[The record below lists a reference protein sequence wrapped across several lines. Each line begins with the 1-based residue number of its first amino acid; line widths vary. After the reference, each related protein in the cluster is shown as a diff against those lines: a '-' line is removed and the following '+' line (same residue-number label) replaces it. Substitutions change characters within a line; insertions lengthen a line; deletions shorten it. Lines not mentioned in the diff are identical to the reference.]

1 MNTRTPHPVLH
12 SRLAVGLRMACIMG
26 YLCAVTAPA
35 APAGTGEMQVGRYS
49 LWQVA
54 PTEGQAEPLAVM
66 VAVRFPKPVQ
76 TVGDAVHHLLDD
88 SGYRL
93 AGTPGSASHLL
104 LAQPL
109 PGVHR
114 ALGPL
119 RLDQALQTL
128 AGPVFRLVQ
137 DPLHRRIAFELCMQA
152 NP

>member
-1 MNTRTPHPVLH
+1 
-12 SRLAVGLRMACIMG
+12 MG
-26 YLCAVTAPA
+26 CLCAATAMA
-35 APAGTGEMQVGRYS
+35 APVDAGEMQVGRYS
-49 LWQVA
+49 LWQAA

-66 VAVRFPKPVQ
+66 VAVKFPKPVQ
-76 TVGDAVHHLLDD
+76 TVGDAVQHLLDD

-93 AGTPGSASHLL
+93 AGTPGSASHIL

-109 PGVHR
+109 PAVHR

-119 RLDQALQTL
+119 RLGQALQVL

-137 DPLHRRIAFELCMQA
+137 DPLHRRIAFELCTQA

>member
-1 MNTRTPHPVLH
+1 MHTYLFAI
-12 SRLAVGLRMACIMG
+12 SRLAG
-26 YLCAVTAPA
+26 A
-35 APAGTGEMQVGRYS
+35 AGCLLAGMLFCVPLSAGEMQVGRYS

-54 PTEGQAEPLAVM
+54 PTEVQAEPLAIM

-76 TVGDAVHHLLDD
+76 TVGDAVQHLLDD

-93 AGTPGSASHLL
+93 AGTPGSATHIL

-109 PGVHR
+109 PGAHR

-137 DPLHRRIAFELCMQA
+137 DPLHRRIAFELCTQA

>member
-1 MNTRTPHPVLH
+1 
-12 SRLAVGLRMACIMG
+12 MG
-26 YLCAVTAPA
+26 YLCAATAMA
-35 APAGTGEMQVGRYS
+35 APVAAGEMQVGRYS

-76 TVGDAVHHLLDD
+76 TVGDAVQHLLDD

-93 AGTPGSASHLL
+93 AGTPGSAAHALL
-104 LAQPL
+104 TQPL

-119 RLDQALQTL
+119 RLEQALQTL
-128 AGPVFRLVQ
+128 AGPVFQLVQ
-137 DPLHRRIAFELCMQA
+137 DPLHRRIAFELCTEL

>member
-1 MNTRTPHPVLH
+1 MYIHLPVIN
-12 SRLAVGLRMACIMG
+12 RLARTAGCLLTAML
-26 YLCAVTAPA
+26 LCAPLSAD
-35 APAGTGEMQVGRYS
+35 EMQVGRYS

-76 TVGDAVHHLLDD
+76 TVGDAVQHLLDD

-93 AGTPGSASHLL
+93 AGTPGSASHIL

-109 PGVHR
+109 PAVHR

-128 AGPVFRLVQ
+128 AGPVFKLVQ
-137 DPLHRRIAFELCMQA
+137 DPLHRRIAFELCTQA

>member
-1 MNTRTPHPVLH
+1 MSVPEPAIPSACLSLW
-12 SRLAVGLRMACIMG
+12 SRLACIL
-26 YLCAVTAPA
+26 LCLLGATPYSALFA
-35 APAGTGEMQVGRYS
+35 GEMQVGRYS
-49 LWQVA
+49 VWRIA
-54 PTEGQAEPLAVM
+54 PTSVQAEPLSVM
-66 VAVRFPKPVQ
+66 VAVHFPEPVQ
-76 TVGDAVHHLLDD
+76 TVGDAVQHLLDD

-93 AGTPGSASHLL
+93 AGTPGSASHTL

-109 PGVHR
+109 PAVHR

-128 AGPVFRLVQ
+128 AGPVFKLVQ